1 VCLHLNLANIHY
13 QVGPVREPEL
23 EKMIEDRWLRAGTC
37 ALSFSVL
44 GHAPNQFGAT
54 AIRTTLLRHAHRLP
68 TRFLTR
74 LVDIGP
80 FPVLETFVVANPFD
94 NVGFQQVGNIRRCT
108 SAAEPHL
115 YRSWRM
121 LQAPLLL
128 RELSVVACGR
138 LSPDE
143 IFDVVLGAPSLEDS
157 DFTGCVEDRPVT
169 RHTGVTHASLRSLC
183 LSRGGSLDFLQLLR
197 LPGPQKS
204 SILPQI
210 SSLTIVAIFFRSSL
224 THPHPYDAS
233 PRAPTSSP

>member
-1 VCLHLNLANIHY
+1 
-13 QVGPVREPEL
+13 
-23 EKMIEDRWLRAGTC
+23 MIEDRWLRAGTC

-115 YRSWRM
+115 YRSWRT

-128 RELSVVACGR
+128 PRVIRGGLRTS
-138 LSPDE
+138 SPNVN
-143 IFDVVLGAPSLEDS
+143 FDVVLSAPLLEDS
-157 DFTGCVEDRPVT
+157 DFTGCVENRPVT
-169 RHTGVTHASLRSLC
+169 RHTGVTHASLRTLC

-197 LPGPQKS
+197 QPGPQKS
-204 SILPQI
+204 SILPRI
-210 SSLTIVAIFFRSSL
+210 SSLTSVAIFFRSPL
-224 THPHPYDAS
+224 AHPHPYDAS
-233 PRAPTSSP
+233 PRALTSFP